1 MRALRVLFAAV
12 VAALSL
18 VVVGATPSFACSC
31 AMADTAT
38 HVKWADVVVSGTVTD
53 VVSLSS
59 RRSTTGYILAVDG
72 VFKGEAGATV
82 EVLSESSGA
91 ACGLEGIR
99 TGERYVFFA
108 AHQTLEGKDSE
119 LLWANLCGGTGPA
132 TPTLVAAVESATGT
146 GEEPPPA
153 EPEAAA
159 YESELTITLDDPPK
173 EDDWLADWA
182 LPLALVAG
190 GSLALLTGVLWTR
203 HVLS

>member
-18 VVVGATPSFACSC
+18 VVLGATPSFACSC
-31 AMADTAT
+31 VTADTAT
-38 HVKWADVVVSGTVTD
+38 HVKWADVVASGTVTD

-59 RRSTTGYILAVDG
+59 RPATGYVLDVDE
-72 VFKGEAGATV
+72 VFKGESGSTL

-91 ACGLEGIR
+91 SCGLENVKPGR
-99 TGERYVFFA
+99 RYVFFA
-108 AHQTLEGKDSE
+108 GHQTIEGKDSE

-132 TPTLVAAVESATGT
+132 TPKLVAAVESATGS
-146 GEEPPPA
+146 GEVPPPVDPA
-153 EPEAAA
+153 QTA
-159 YESELTITLDDPPK
+159 YDSELVLTSDAPAT
-173 EDDWLADWA
+173 EDDRLADWA